1 MNKKWT
7 TCNSRH
13 SMKGSC
19 YFVALALIFGV
30 AGCAMLQEAPLV
42 EIPASRLT
50 CDQTPEMV
58 DGDLETAGTFKTKG
72 SVQKGFGVITG
83 NLWHL
88 SIDNSKYQ
96 RVVKG
101 SIKTETLI
109 KLNTPTYI
117 KYVEV
122 YPASTI
128 PNLALDTSAEE
139 KSPKWILSFTAV
151 EDKRSQ
157 KVKGTL
163 PVRFQLEREVL
174 YLRLTA
180 NAMEDVDNASH
191 GDEIG
196 ELLIP
201 LKGASIREVKF
212 YARQPL

>member
-1 MNKKWT
+1 MRMRVF
-7 TCNSRH
+7 S
-13 SMKGSC
+13 
-19 YFVALALIFGV
+19 VLLVLIFGV
-30 AGCAMLQEAPLV
+30 IGCAMLQEAPLV

-109 KLNTPTYI
+109 KLDTPTYI

-128 PNLALDTSAEE
+128 RNLALDVGI
-139 KSPKWILSFTAV
+139 KPPNRKLSFEAV
-151 EDKRSQ
+151 EDKRSI
-157 KVKGTL
+157 KVEGTL
-163 PVRFQLEREVL
+163 PVRFQIGREIL
-174 YLRLTA
+174 YLQLTA
-180 NAMEDVDNASH
+180 NALEDLDNVSH
-191 GDEIG
+191 GDEYG
-196 ELLIP
+196 EMQIP

-212 YARQPL
+212 YGRQPL